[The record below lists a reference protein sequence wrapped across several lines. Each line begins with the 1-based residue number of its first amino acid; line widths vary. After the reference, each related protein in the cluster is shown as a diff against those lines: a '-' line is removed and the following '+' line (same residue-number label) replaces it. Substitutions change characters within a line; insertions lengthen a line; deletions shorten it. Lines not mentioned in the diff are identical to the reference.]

1 MNSNNLM
8 KLAAVV
14 LAIGLSSLTALAQ
27 ESGEIVDRISYVSDY
42 AELYSE
48 EHEADLNALFEA
60 LLDQQQLE
68 IDLLTVEST
77 GDLSISEYGDEILT
91 QWGISDFQNLRRH
104 LLIIIAVEDGTY
116 NIMTTDAL
124 ERYLPDS
131 VLQRINENV
140 IIPEAESRSIQ
151 AAMIVG
157 IEEMIDSYMQAVENE
172 TPVHTASGATGMSF
186 ADWMG
191 ILTIVGGVIVLMLLN
206 HILGGI

>member
-77 GDLSISEYGDEILT
+77 GELSISEYGDEILT